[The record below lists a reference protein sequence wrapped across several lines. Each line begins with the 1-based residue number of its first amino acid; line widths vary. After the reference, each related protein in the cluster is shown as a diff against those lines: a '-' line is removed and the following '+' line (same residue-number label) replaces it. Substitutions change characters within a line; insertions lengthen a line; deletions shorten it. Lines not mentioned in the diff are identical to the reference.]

1 MPPEAEPP
9 AAAHGSPQTTASA
22 DGAATAGAPAAGPRL
37 AAVVVFVRDLQ
48 QSAEFYCGLLRL
60 SVVTRESTALVLSGP
75 GSSGAVVLRAIGPRG
90 EHALGAVGVQYSCWA
105 VHDMA
110 ELRRCEHYLEER
122 SALVETTGVEDI
134 TVVEGRDPDGLPVMV
149 MHTPEGADIS
159 GEIMRRVYAW

>member
-9 AAAHGSPQTTASA
+9 AAQGSPQTTASP
-22 DGAATAGAPAAGPRL
+22 DGAGATGAPAAGPRL
-37 AAVVVFVRDLQ
+37 VVVVVFVRDLEE
-48 QSAEFYCGLLRL
+48 SAAFYCGLLRL

-75 GSSGAVVLRAIGPRG
+75 GGAMVLRSIGPRG

-105 VHDMA
+105 AAGSAD
-110 ELRRCEHYLEER
+110 LRRCERYLDER
-122 SALVETTGVEDI
+122 DALVETNTVDGR

-149 MHTPEGADIS
+149 MYSPDGGDLS

>member
-9 AAAHGSPQTTASA
+9 AAQGSPGRAASP
-22 DGAATAGAPAAGPRL
+22 DGVGAMGAPAAGPRL
-37 AAVVVFVRDLQ
+37 AVVVVFVRDLEE
-48 QSAEFYCGLLRL
+48 SAAFYCGLLRL

-75 GSSGAVVLRAIGPRG
+75 GGAMVLRSIGPRG

-105 VHDMA
+105 APDPA
-110 ELRRCEHYLEER
+110 DLRRCERYLDEHD
-122 SALVETTGVEDI
+122 ALVETNTVDDR

-149 MHTPEGADIS
+149 MHSPDGADLS